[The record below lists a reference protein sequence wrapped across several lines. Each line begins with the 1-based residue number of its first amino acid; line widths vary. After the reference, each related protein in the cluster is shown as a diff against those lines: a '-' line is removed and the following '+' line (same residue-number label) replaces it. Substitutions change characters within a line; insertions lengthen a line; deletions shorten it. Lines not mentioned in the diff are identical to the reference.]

1 MQEGSAIKLYVIR
14 VLEIDYHDDGSFSY
28 YQVESDERYG
38 PFPSLP
44 SMLGHVHDKLL
55 EEIGGEIISRRH

>member
-1 MQEGSAIKLYVIR
+1 MSLKIYTIR

-28 YQVESDERYG
+28 DQMDSNERYG

-44 SMLGHVHDKLL
+44 SMLGYIHDELF
-55 EEIGGEIISRRH
+55 EEIGGGIISRRH

>member
-1 MQEGSAIKLYVIR
+1 MRESSAIKLCVIR
-14 VLEIDYHDDGSFSY
+14 ALEIDYHDDGSFSY

-44 SMLGHVHDKLL
+44 SMLGHIHDKLF